1 MVMGVD
7 PGLITTGYGIL
18 EVKGEK
24 VILLEGGVVKTDSG
38 KELSLR
44 LEQIFNGISS
54 VLDEFHPEVVAVEKL
69 YSHYKHPRT
78 AIMMGHARGVIY
90 LAASLRKIPVVSY
103 GATEIKKSITGRG
116 RASKEQVQYMMA
128 RELGL
133 SGLPKP
139 YDVSDALAIALTHL
153 NMRKKYVI

>member
-153 NMRKKYVI
+153 NKRKKYVI